1 MVLWVILAV
10 LTAVSAM
17 AVIVPLARSRA
28 EAAPASAHD
37 LAVYRDQ
44 LAEVDRDRERGLIG
58 EAEAEAARTEIA
70 RRLLKAGSAGTETAA
85 ARSWGRP
92 AAIAVTVALP
102 LAALAT
108 YVNFGSPDLPAQPLQ
123 ARLETPGDPNN
134 IMDMIARVEAHLLN
148 NPGDANGWRVI
159 APIYMR
165 LGRLSDA
172 ADAYQRLIQLTGPT
186 PQLQENLAEALIAS
200 NSGMV
205 TAEAQ
210 AAADAAVE
218 AEPDRVK
225 ARFFRALGNAQGGKA
240 ELALADY
247 DEIIRRS
254 PPDAPWLQPVR
265 DERAKALQV
274 LGRPVDSPAAAPGA
288 PVAGAQPGP
297 DAAAIAAAAEMSEED
312 RREMIGGMVQR
323 LADRLEDDPAD
334 PAGWQQLI
342 RAYVVLDRKD
352 DAMAAYS
359 KARETFKDDE
369 ATLAALEGAARAA
382 GLVN

>member
-10 LTAVSAM
+10 LTAASAM

-28 EAAPASAHD
+28 EPAPAAAHD

-70 RRLLKAGSAGTETAA
+70 RRLLKAGASGPETAA

-92 AAIAVTVALP
+92 AAIAVTVAMP
-102 LAALAT
+102 VAALAI

-123 ARLETPGDPNN
+123 ARLEAPGDPNDF
-134 IMDMIARVEAHLLN
+134 MDMIARVEAHLLN

-165 LGRLSDA
+165 LGRLSEA
-172 ADAYQRLIQLTGPT
+172 ADAYQRLIQLNGAT
-186 PQLQENLAEALIAS
+186 PQLQEHLAEALIAA
-200 NSGMV
+200 NGGMV

-210 AAADAAVE
+210 AAADAAVT

-265 DERAKALQV
+265 DERARALQV
-274 LGRPVDSPAAAPGA
+274 LGRPVDGGRRRRPVRRPQARRPVRMRPRWRRQRRCPRRIAAP
-288 PVAGAQPGP
+288 
-297 DAAAIAAAAEMSEED
+297 
-312 RREMIGGMVQR
+312 
-323 LADRLEDDPAD
+323 
-334 PAGWQQLI
+334 
-342 RAYVVLDRKD
+342 
-352 DAMAAYS
+352 
-359 KARETFKDDE
+359 
-369 ATLAALEGAARAA
+369 
-382 GLVN
+382 